1 MPFFRVLAGGAF
13 DHLNCQH
20 IGYFDQNVSKKSN
33 VCSFLGRVCVC
44 VCVCVCGGGGGVVL
58 GWAWAVLELT
68 KNIIYDPQHSTQL

>member
-1 MPFFRVLAGGAF
+1 MTFFRVLAGGAF

-20 IGYFDQNVSKKSN
+20 IGQFDQNLSKKSN
-33 VCSFLGRVCVC
+33 VCSFPGRVCVC
-44 VCVCVCGGGGGVVL
+44 VGGGGGGGVL